1 MLKYLGW
8 RVLGLVVKIWRS
20 GFEVYA
26 LEIKFRGLGLGVG
39 FYFQISVVGFRV
51 SGFGLRGKRE
61 G

>member
-1 MLKYLGW
+1 M
-8 RVLGLVVKIWRS
+8 LGLVVKIWRS

-51 SGFGLRGKRE
+51 SGFGLRGKSE